1 MLCFKIV
8 STKIINEIYTMI
20 KSKTTLWVRYSE
32 TDQMGFVYY
41 GNYPQ
46 YLEIGRVDALK
57 SLGISYRSMEES
69 GCGLPVKD
77 LVIKYY
83 KAASYDDELDV
94 TTFVKNMRTNKIIFD
109 YEVRRGEDLI
119 ITAQTTL
126 FFMGASKRAC
136 STPFEFIENMKAYF
150 N

>member
-1 MLCFKIV
+1 
-8 STKIINEIYTMI
+8 MI
-20 KSKTTLWVRYSE
+20 KSKTTLRVRYSE

-57 SLGISYRSMEES
+57 TVGVSYRSMEES
-69 GCGLPVKD
+69 GYGLPVKE
-77 LVIKYY
+77 LVIKYH
-83 KAASYDDELDV
+83 KAALYDDELVV
-94 TTFVKNMRTNKIIFD
+94 TTTIKDLPTNKIIFD
-109 YEVRRGEDLI
+109 YKIHRGEDLI

-126 FFMGASKRAC
+126 FFIDAAKRAC
-136 STPFEFIENMKAYF
+136 RPPSSFIEKMKDYF

>member
-1 MLCFKIV
+1 
-8 STKIINEIYTMI
+8 MI
-20 KSKTTLWVRYSE
+20 KSKTTLRVRYSE

-57 SLGISYRSMEES
+57 TVGISYRSMEES
-69 GCGLPVKD
+69 GYGLPVKD
-77 LVIKYY
+77 LNIKYY
-83 KAASYDDELDV
+83 KAALYDDELVV
-94 TTFVKNMRTNKIIFD
+94 TTQVKYMPTNKIIFD
-109 YEVRRGEDLI
+109 YEIHRGEDLI

-126 FFMGASKRAC
+126 FFMDASKRAC
-136 STPFEFIENMKAYF
+136 RPPNEFIEKMKAYF

>member
-1 MLCFKIV
+1 
-8 STKIINEIYTMI
+8 MI
-20 KSKTTLWVRYSE
+20 KFKTTLRVRYSE

-57 SLGISYRSMEES
+57 TVGISYRSMEES
-69 GCGLPVKD
+69 GYRLPVKD
-77 LVIKYY
+77 LIIKYY
-83 KAASYDDELDV
+83 KAALYDDELVV
-94 TTFVKNMRTNKIIFD
+94 TTQVKHMPTNKIIFD
-109 YEVRRGEDLI
+109 YEIHRGEDLI

-126 FFMGASKRAC
+126 FFMDASKRAC
-136 STPFEFIENMKAYF
+136 RPPKDFIEKMKAYF